1 MRGQAHTLEA
11 VVASLLLLA
20 SLTFALQMTV
30 VTPLSASTSSQHIE
44 NQQAATANGVLAAA
58 AEEGAL
64 KEAVLYWNDSTA
76 RFNNASNNGRYAG
89 QMPNNTFGRMLNR
102 SFISRSIVVN
112 VYVTYENSNGALA
125 RQPMIYSGQ
134 PSDNAVAASRT
145 VTLVDDDHLVH
156 WNETESDVSVKES
169 DTYFA
174 PDRGTG
180 GDNTNAE
187 GGVYSV
193 VEVEVIS
200 WRI

>member
-64 KEAVLYWNDSTA
+64 KEAVLYWNDTNVQ
-76 RFNNASNNGRYAG
+76 FHDASDNGRYAG

-102 SFISRSIVVN
+102 SFISRSIVIN
-112 VYVTYENSNGALA
+112 VYVNYESENGALDRRA
-125 RQPMIYSGQ
+125 MIYSGQ
-134 PSDNAVAASRT
+134 PSDNAVAVSRT
-145 VTLVDDDHLVH
+145 VTLVDDDSLVH
-156 WNETESDVSVKES
+156 ENETESSVTVKES
-169 DTYFA
+169 DTYFV

-180 GDNTNAE
+180 GDTSKE
-187 GGVYSV
+187 GGIYSV
-193 VEVEVIS
+193 VEVEVVT